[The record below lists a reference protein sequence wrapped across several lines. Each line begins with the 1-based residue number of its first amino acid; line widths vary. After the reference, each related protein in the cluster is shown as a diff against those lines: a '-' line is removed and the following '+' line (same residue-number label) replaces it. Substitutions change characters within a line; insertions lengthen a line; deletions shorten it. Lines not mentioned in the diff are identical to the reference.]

1 MTSAKLASLLLV
13 AMASLLFLHLAIPG
27 IPNWLSG
34 LMGWVSLVLLF
45 FVLPLRNFIQF
56 LILSLAG
63 FIALYWG
70 VKNGAHFEWQALLTQ
85 NNSLLVMLF
94 SVSFLRLVAVP
105 EQALQELPTGPAAF
119 FKTLFGI
126 HILGAIINL
135 SMLMLVANRYQAN
148 GLLNRST
155 VTLMGQAFSAAAL
168 WSPFFACMGVAL
180 TYAQG
185 AQLFTVMAYGL
196 VLTTVAFLVMSL
208 LAAGRQLKKLESFSG
223 YPIQADSLLIPLLLA
238 LSVLISHAIFPETPV
253 LILVSLTAISLSVSA
268 VYWRVAKGKEDLTRL
283 KQHVLGSSERMAR
296 ELALFL
302 GAGVLTIGLQT
313 WLSTVDHLPR
323 FEQLGVL
330 QAPLWLGVAI
340 LASFIGI
347 HPIISVAVCSQLLSS
362 SSFSPSVLATLFLSM
377 WSLGVVAT
385 PFSGTYAM
393 LRGQFGIS
401 SWDVFRWNFH
411 YVWILWSLFSLCF
424 LFLLKNL

>member
-1 MTSAKLASLLLV
+1 MLKYAASLLLV
-13 AMASLLFLHLAIPG
+13 AMAGLLFLHLAIPP

-34 LMGWVSLVLLF
+34 VMGWLALLLLF
-45 FVLPLRNFIQF
+45 FVLPLRSFTQF
-56 LILSLAG
+56 LLLSVAG
-63 FIALYWG
+63 CIALYAG
-70 VKNGAHFEWQALLTQ
+70 INNGAHLSWQALLAQ

-105 EQALQELPTGPAAF
+105 EQASEHLPVGRTAF

-135 SMLMLVANRYQAN
+135 SMLMLVASRYQAN
-148 GLLNRST
+148 GLLNRAT

-168 WSPFFACMGVAL
+168 WSPFFASMGVAL

-196 VLTTVAFLVMSL
+196 VLTTVAFLVMSM
-208 LAAGRQLKKLESFSG
+208 LAAGRHLKKLESFSG
-223 YPIQADSLLIPLLLA
+223 YPIQVDSLFIPILLA
-238 LSVLISHAIFPETPV
+238 VSVLSFHAIFPETPV
-253 LILVSLTAISLSVSA
+253 LILVSSTAISLSLSV
-268 VYWRVAKGKEDLTRL
+268 VYWRIAKGKEDLTRL
-283 KQHVLGSSERMAR
+283 KQHLLGSSERMAR

-302 GAGVLTIGLQT
+302 GAGVLTVGLQT
-313 WLSTVDHLPR
+313 WLSTIEQLPR
-323 FEQLGVL
+323 FDQLGLL
-330 QAPLWLGVAI
+330 QAPIWLGLAI
-340 LASFIGI
+340 LVSFIGV
-347 HPIISVAVCSQLLSS
+347 HPIISVAVCSQLLSHGS
-362 SSFSPSVLATLFLSM
+362 LPPSLLAALFLSM